1 MKKIWIAILA
11 VLVTAAGGGV
21 YYWQT
26 ASQKTNAPEIS
37 ITPTP
42 TPEELSQWK
51 DQAGFSFSYPKSLKS
66 DIHEEDNENYA
77 HVEFTHPDY
86 PGTIIIWAKDTTAL
100 NAAEW
105 VKKEKSLA
113 SATVLETM
121 LADLDGKKVL
131 LASPKKKVITAVVDE
146 AIVFYVEGEFEDS
159 EFWTK
164 TYDTITSTFAFIP
177 LESAQSQSAGG
188 DEMTVDEEE
197 VLE

>member
-1 MKKIWIAILA
+1 M
-11 VLVTAAGGGV
+11 
-21 YYWQT
+21 
-26 ASQKTNAPEIS
+26 
-37 ITPTP
+37 
-42 TPEELSQWK
+42 
-51 DQAGFSFSYPKSLKS
+51 
-66 DIHEEDNENYA
+66 
-77 HVEFTHPDY
+77 
-86 PGTIIIWAKDTTAL
+86 
-100 NAAEW
+100 
-105 VKKEKSLA
+105 KKEKSLA
-113 SATVLETM
+113 SATVLETT